1 MSLVLQEVLSELR
14 QLDEVTLIECLDLTT
29 DELIDYLMPR
39 IEELVEE
46 ERL

>member
-1 MSLVLQEVLSELR
+1 MSLVLQEVLAELR
-14 QLDEVTLIECLDLTT
+14 QLDEVSLIETLDLTT
-29 DELIDYLMPR
+29 EELVDYLMPR

>member
-1 MSLVLQEVLSELR
+1 MSLVLQEVLAELR
-14 QLDEVTLIECLDLTT
+14 QLDEVSLIETLDLTT
-29 DELIDYLMPR
+29 EELIDYLMPR

>member
-1 MSLVLQEVLSELR
+1 MRDLAEVLADLKE
-14 QLDEVTLIECLDLTT
+14 LDEVTLIECLDLTT
-29 DELIDYLMPR
+29 EELIDYLMPR